1 MILIIAGVI
10 VIAIIAVAAVV
21 MGVREDK
28 KRKEVVEAKN
38 QADAL
43 IHQTEKTL
51 AESGEAVSADEK
63 AKIEAA
69 IKELKDVVAKDG
81 VGKDEIE
88 VATRNLASASH
99 KLAEAMYKKEGGEAG
114 APHGAQGGQAKKDDD
129 VIDAEVE

>member
-1 MILIIAGVI
+1 MVQEAE
-10 VIAIIAVAAVV
+10 AHKE
-21 MGVREDK
+21 EDK

-43 IHQTEKTL
+43 IHQTEKSVL
-51 AESGEAVSADEK
+51 EAGESVSAEEK

-69 IKELKDVVAKDG
+69 VKELKEVIAKDSAT
-81 VGKDEIE
+81 KDEIE

-99 KLAEAMYKKEGGEAG
+99 KLAEAMYKKEGGEQAG
-114 APHGAQGGQAKKDDD
+114 AAQGAKAKKDDD